1 MAERDEDPDAEG
13 SREEPKTQEIRPVV
27 IEMPVDV
34 RSLTITVI
42 AVIGTILMLQYAR
55 PVLIPIVIG
64 VLISYVLAPAVTSLA
79 NRGIHRAIGAFLILG
94 LICGAIGWGAYTLSD
109 DIVDIIDDVP
119 VAAERLRQRFDGPR
133 PAAPNEQGL
142 LERVQE
148 AAEKID
154 KTAADAS
161 DPVPVTRGVQRVEV
175 IEPPFRATDYLWSGG
190 RGLISFLG
198 QAAVVLFLVYFLLVT
213 DDLFK
218 RKIVRIAGPTLSKK
232 RISVQIMDDINR
244 QISGFLRVQVI
255 TSAIVAVATGIA
267 LWWFGVDNYI
277 IWALLAGVFNSI
289 PYLGPIVVS
298 GGLAIVTFMQFDDL
312 ATTIY
317 VSGTALLITSL
328 EGWLLTPV
336 LMSRASQMN
345 PVAIFIGLLFFSWV
359 WGVWGT
365 ILAVPMLMAIK
376 AVCDRVEDFQP
387 VGEMLGE

>member
-1 MAERDEDPDAEG
+1 MAERDEDPHGEDISPERQA
-13 SREEPKTQEIRPVV
+13 SDVRPVV
-27 IEMPVDV
+27 VEAPVDV

-42 AVIGTILMLQYAR
+42 AVIGTILMLQYAK
-55 PVLIPIVIG
+55 PVLIPVVIG
-64 VLISYVLAPAVTSLA
+64 VLISYVLAPAVTSMA
-79 NRGIHRAIGAFLILG
+79 NRGIHRAVGAFIILG
-94 LICGAIGWGAYTLSD
+94 LISAAIGWGVYTLSD
-109 DIVDIIDDVP
+109 DVVDIIDDVP
-119 VAAERLRQRFDGPR
+119 QAAERLRQRFDTPQRR
-133 PAAPNEQGL
+133 PQAERGL
-142 LERVQE
+142 LERVQD

-154 KTAADAS
+154 KTAAEAS
-161 DPVPVTRGVQRVEV
+161 DPVPVSRGVQRVEV

-190 RGLISFLG
+190 RGVVSFVG

-255 TSAIVAVATGIA
+255 TSAIVAVATGVA

-312 ATTIY
+312 ATTVY

-336 LMSRASQMN
+336 LMSRAAQMN
-345 PVAIFIGLLFFSWV
+345 PVAIFVGLLFFSWV
-359 WGVWGT
+359 WGVVGT